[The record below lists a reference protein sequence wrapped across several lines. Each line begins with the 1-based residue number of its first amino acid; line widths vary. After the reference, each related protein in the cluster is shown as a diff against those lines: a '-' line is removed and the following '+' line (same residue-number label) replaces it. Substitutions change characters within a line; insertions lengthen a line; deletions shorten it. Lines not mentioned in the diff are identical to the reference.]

1 METTPTG
8 NLSNSNSRKP
18 TRELKHSTL
27 GLSGAARY
35 LLVSDG
41 ASRGVLPA
49 HLCCGHLSTG
59 RGSRVTAESNP
70 VVCWHTRPYPA
81 HHRRRSASGFPVSS
95 SQPVGT
101 PPPCILS
108 THSGTGFTVAFS
120 KPDHVTAQLKTC
132 HPYNKFHA
140 QLQDPQSPA

>member
-27 GLSGAARY
+27 GLSGDARY

-41 ASRGVLPA
+41 ASRGVLPV

-70 VVCWHTRPYPA
+70 VVCWHTRPLPRA
-81 HHRRRSASGFPVSS
+81 SQKAVSVRVSRVVISAGRHPTSLHPEHTLRHRFHSSFFKTRSCHCSAEDL
-95 SQPVGT
+95 
-101 PPPCILS
+101 PP
-108 THSGTGFTVAFS
+108 
-120 KPDHVTAQLKTC
+120 
-132 HPYNKFHA
+132 
-140 QLQDPQSPA
+140 LQ